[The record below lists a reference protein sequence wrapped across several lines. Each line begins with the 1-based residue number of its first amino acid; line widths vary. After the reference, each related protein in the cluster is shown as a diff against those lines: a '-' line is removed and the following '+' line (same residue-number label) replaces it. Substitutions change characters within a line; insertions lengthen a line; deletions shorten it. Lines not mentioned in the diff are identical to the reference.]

1 MSRACCLWPAGI
13 GCNSHQRSEH
23 GASDPDEAWPFTSSP
38 PQLRPTFG
46 ERTRAILPGPLAPAV
61 AAVARMVGSLVM
73 SRAIAF
79 VACGFA
85 VAACSFLGSPPPTDD
100 LRFESEPPAAEVKTS
115 SGQTCRTPCELPV
128 QLVPELSATFTL
140 NGHVPQTV
148 LLKPVPSQP
157 IGAPRFLP
165 NPVYVELQPAAGTP
179 PTEMPMKKIPMKK
192 KPAIAARTNNAPV
205 ASDDPAAPPPTAGGE
220 LAMPSTLAFPG
231 IVRSVEEAQPT
242 RR

>member
-1 MSRACCLWPAGI
+1 M
-13 GCNSHQRSEH
+13 
-23 GASDPDEAWPFTSSP
+23 
-38 PQLRPTFG
+38 
-46 ERTRAILPGPLAPAV
+46 RAILPGPLAPAV
-61 AAVARMVGSLVM
+61 AAVARMAGSLVM

-85 VAACSFLGSPPPTDD
+85 VAACSFLSSPPPTDD

-140 NGHVPQTV
+140 NGHEPQTV

-157 IGAPRFLP
+157 IGAPRFSP
-165 NPVYVELQPAAGTP
+165 NPVYVELQPAAVTP

-192 KPAIAARTNNAPV
+192 KPAVAARTNNAPV
-205 ASDDPAAPPPTAGGE
+205 ASDDPAVPPPTAVRE
-220 LAMPSTLAFPG
+220 PAMPSAIAFPG
-231 IVRSVEEAQPT
+231 NVRSIEAAQPAG
-242 RR
+242 R